1 MVLALVNLGRLYGSH
16 GLLDQAIVLWREA
29 LKQNP
34 CLAET
39 GTNLQ
44 IALRAKNDTAGQDA
58 VRRSQ
63 QSCSFEWPVKLP
75 MSERSIRALVDLP
88 ANGRCH
94 LSDLLDLG

>member
-1 MVLALVNLGRLYGSH
+1 MQGRLADLQERAGNLSRALTLYQAALRKDSGMVLALMNLGRLYGSH
-16 GLLDQAIVLWREA
+16 GLLDQAIALWREA

-34 CLAET
+34 CLAEA

-63 QSCSFEWPVKLP
+63 QSCSFE
-75 MSERSIRALVDLP
+75 
-88 ANGRCH
+88 
-94 LSDLLDLG
+94 